1 MFGAG
6 LRLAHFPLASFV
18 RALVLLSFALSLAR
32 PFAFVF
38 PFHLSSSCVLGTG
51 ASCGVGW
58 VWTVAWLSPPVFG
71 ACSPWCLALQCTHVT
86 PTTIWGNCKIIY
98 THIYIYIYIRV
109 TYDGSSSEV
118 GLQVREQCSL
128 HRCQGSMLLTW
139 DASRYRDGHPG
150 ITQSLGIVNLG
161 HPSETNVVMGST
173 PKKLL
178 GMGTVGMCRSQPITL
193 FVQSV
198 ALLFQQAPH
207 GYTSMELRGQIM
219 ESVAFL
225 ATKVMCLASL
235 HAQPDSSRWCS
246 PGGQLVTSHRMAHTI
261 KPYTVHYLVKHTPSS
276 SPFSTIASRTCQ
288 TLCQRKSQ
296 RKNQRKGQPR

>member
-1 MFGAG
+1 
-6 LRLAHFPLASFV
+6 
-18 RALVLLSFALSLAR
+18 
-32 PFAFVF
+32 
-38 PFHLSSSCVLGTG
+38 
-51 ASCGVGW
+51 
-58 VWTVAWLSPPVFG
+58 
-71 ACSPWCLALQCTHVT
+71 
-86 PTTIWGNCKIIY
+86 
-98 THIYIYIYIRV
+98 
-109 TYDGSSSEV
+109 
-118 GLQVREQCSL
+118 
-128 HRCQGSMLLTW
+128 MLLTW

-150 ITQSLGIVNLG
+150 ISQSLGIVNLG
-161 HPSETNVVMGST
+161 HPSETNVAMGST
-173 PKKLL
+173 PKTLL